1 MALPMSEVPLFS
13 LFRGCCCWFPVPRP
27 PPAVA
32 TFLPL
37 VCEGFESDVMVVM
50 EMVFGAGRWM
60 VHVTMKVPPAGV
72 RTTPGVQP
80 VLVAPASLLF
90 RVAAM
95 AVAEV
100 VAVVMAAMMTI
111 GGGGG

>member
-1 MALPMSEVPLFS
+1 MAPLMSEVPLFS
-13 LFRGCCCWFPVPRP
+13 QSRGCCSLRPVPRP

-37 VCEGFESDVMVVM
+37 VREGIKSDVVVM

-60 VHVTMKVPPAGV
+60 VNVMMKVPPAGV
-72 RTTPGVQP
+72 RTTPGVQS
-80 VLVAPASLLF
+80 VLVTPTSLLLG
-90 RVAAM
+90 VADM
-95 AVAEV
+95 AVAV
-100 VAVVMAAMMTI
+100 AVAVVMAAMMTI